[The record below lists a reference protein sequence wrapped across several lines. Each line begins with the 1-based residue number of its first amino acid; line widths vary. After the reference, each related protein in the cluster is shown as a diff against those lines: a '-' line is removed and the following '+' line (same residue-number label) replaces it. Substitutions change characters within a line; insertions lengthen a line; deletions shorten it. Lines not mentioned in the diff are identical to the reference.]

1 MRCLWNPSVGLAYL
15 AAVSSLAAATH
26 LKAEPL
32 EFRHEPVKIHHKRQA
47 SGAAATTAIPTT
59 TQTFE
64 PPLAATGLSVGSKVS
79 AIAPLSSVDTPS
91 RTTSGGTDTP
101 TGCTSKVGQI
111 QVSVSQPTLCS
122 TSALQYSSKIPLAT
136 GVVIIQCETGWGDVG
151 SIWNISTNNGVE
163 LKDLKVPCQGSAC
176 TGITGNTEVDGSI
189 TQNPDGSWSMN
200 VTSGMQPSVHITGNA
215 TGGDLVDC
223 KYDLSIT
230 STPPCALPVYQNC
243 SSRTFN
249 PSADQWNAYSA
260 GDFLTKYLSDNN
272 LNSLEKLFSKAST
285 DFLPTTDAQSYI
297 CNPDAG
303 TTYEC
308 QFPSHTLC
316 DSTKPDAVA
325 GYLVVASVIRMSNLL
340 QLLYQSIDSAQGD
353 MAGYITQI
361 VVKFFQPQAEQE
373 WTSIVTAVSS
383 IVGLFTFIAILID
396 GFTAGSATPAIV
408 AAVVGIQSAL
418 AAAANFKNG
427 FEKQKPDATY
437 LAIDGNYT
445 QSVMDYARGLEETVD
460 NVWNNT
466 ELGASGIAEA
476 LGSGEWLQVPNPFNV
491 TGIFEEARDW
501 LDNLLVTSYIN
512 RVFQDADAFIVFIAY
527 GEVGNYKYTGKDHP
541 KTRQFTKEEC
551 NDHWANDPSWPY
563 YATCD
568 VSLGSGGPDGMA
580 VVTRPS
586 SEGKGSKEWTTKV
599 EWQWA
604 SYKWDAHAFMESAVY
619 GYGDHGFNYNLTSL
633 DFSSILNKGSQAAI
647 DQWKTLPLSTPGL
660 FNIPVCQI
668 YDLAYVPGGGQVQA
682 DMESTRYGAHY
693 NDPCT
698 CVTANYSGAMRKQQ
712 SGTEFARTK
721 EAQAAIMRAKQ
732 EANAKKAGEGPSSGG
747 EKEKKK

>member
-1 MRCLWNPSVGLAYL
+1 MRCLSNPSIGLTYW
-15 AAVSSLAAATH
+15 AALSSFATAAH
-26 LKAEPL
+26 LKADPL
-32 EFRHEPVKIHHKRQA
+32 KLRHEPVKILHKRQA
-47 SGAAATTAIPTT
+47 TGAAATTTAAAATT
-59 TQTFE
+59 AVPSSSFE
-64 PPLAATGLSVGSKVS
+64 PPLAREGVNVGT
-79 AIAPLSSVDTPS
+79 ASSGIPIISSGNTPS
-91 RTTSGGTDTP
+91 RTTSGGTGAA
-101 TGCTSKVGQI
+101 TGCTSKVGQVV
-111 QVSVSQPTLCS
+111 VSVSQPSLCS
-122 TSALQYSSKIPLAT
+122 TSVLQYSSKIPLAT
-136 GVVIIQCETGWGDVG
+136 GQVIIQCDPESGWGDVG
-151 SIWNISTNNGVE
+151 SIWNLTTDNGVE

-189 TQNPDGSWSMN
+189 KQNPDGSWSMN
-200 VTSGMQPSVHITGNA
+200 VTSGMQPSVHIVGTA
-215 TGGDLVDC
+215 TGGNLVDC

-243 SSRTFN
+243 SSRAFN
-249 PSADQWNAYSA
+249 PSADQWGAYSA
-260 GDFLTKYLSDNN
+260 GNFLTKYLSDNN
-272 LNSLEKLFSKAST
+272 LNSLEALFSKATT

-308 QFPSHTLC
+308 SFPSHTLC
-316 DSTKPDAVA
+316 DSTNPDAVA

-340 QLLYQSIDSAQGD
+340 QLLYNSINNAQVD

-373 WTSIVTAVSS
+373 WTAIVTAVSS

-396 GFTAGSATPAIV
+396 GFTGGSATPALV

-445 QSVMDYARGLEETVD
+445 QSVMDYARGLEEVVD

-466 ELGASGIAEA
+466 ELGSSGIAAA
-476 LGSGEWLQVPNPFNV
+476 LGSGEWLEVPNPFNV
-491 TGIFEEARDW
+491 TGIYEQARDW

-527 GEVGNYKYTGKDHP
+527 GEVGNYLYTGKDHA
-541 KTRQFTKEEC
+541 KTRQFTQDEC
-551 NDHWANDPSWPY
+551 NNHWANDPSWPY

-568 VSLGSGGPDGMA
+568 VSLGSAGPAGMA
-580 VVTRPS
+580 VVSRPS
-586 SEGKGSKEWTTKV
+586 SEGGGSKDWTSKV
-599 EWQWA
+599 EWSWA
-604 SYKWDAHAFMESAVY
+604 SYKWDAHAFVESAVV
-619 GYGDHGFNYNLTSL
+619 GYGDHGFNYNLTSM

-660 FNIPVCQI
+660 FNIPVCQV
-668 YDLAYVPGGGQVQA
+668 YDLAYIPGGGQVQA
-682 DMESTRYGAHY
+682 DMESTRYGSHY
-693 NDPCT
+693 KDPCS
-698 CVTANYSGAMRKQQ
+698 CVTANYSGSAMFVDNVSDKIKTAVQC
-712 SGTEFARTK
+712 G
-721 EAQAAIMRAKQ
+721 
-732 EANAKKAGEGPSSGG
+732 KK
-747 EKEKKK
+747 